1 MERELRTD
9 DNLLRSAFSVREVV
23 RLVNAVS
30 HMPIAQEMANAYL
43 DLLYQ
48 KKSMM
53 DAAQIHR
60 LTDDIVTGKYG
71 GAYREQ
77 PAKEKAAASR
87 AVLAQ
92 EEPKAEENDTRS
104 MML

>member
-1 MERELRTD
+1 MERELRPD

-23 RLVNAVS
+23 RLVNAVI

-48 KKSMM
+48 KKIMM

-71 GAYREQ
+71 ALIVSSPPKKKQRLPGPYWLRRNRKRRRMI
-77 PAKEKAAASR
+77 PA
-87 AVLAQ
+87 V
-92 EEPKAEENDTRS
+92 
-104 MML
+104 